1 MSEVKFNMPVDGN
14 GNSLQALPLQA
25 PVDVDGSAPGE
36 AHTAALTGGLN
47 GKGIVRIS
55 AVTALRF
62 LVGAAVEAG
71 ATSHN
76 LPEGGEIWMPF
87 LTGDIVSV
95 YGGIASVAVAGITVS

>member
-1 MSEVKFNMPVDGN
+1 MSEVIFNMPIDGN
-14 GNSLQALPLQA
+14 DNPIQALPLQA
-25 PVDVDGSAPGE
+25 PAEVDGSAPAE

-62 LVGAAVEAG
+62 LVGAAVAAN

-76 LPEGGEIWMPF
+76 LPEGGEIWLPF
-87 LTGDIVSV
+87 KTGDIVSV
-95 YGGIASVAVAGITVS
+95 YGGIASVAVAGVVVS